1 MNLYSSHRKI
11 DLSNKVIKYIISNV
25 IHTIIPVH
33 ICVGQI
39 YHGDTVYFN
48 SVYIST
54 SMLYIDLIDT
64 E

>member
-1 MNLYSSHRKI
+1 MNLYSSHRNI

-39 YHGDTVYFN
+39 YHGDT
-48 SVYIST
+48 
-54 SMLYIDLIDT
+54 LIPFILVQVCCI
-64 E
+64 

>member
-39 YHGDTVYFN
+39 YHGDTLIPFILV
-48 SVYIST
+48 